1 MPATRRR
8 PLALATALGC
18 VAAAALAPQASA
30 LVVSSDANGLQ
41 MREPNN
47 TLNRVQLSLVDVGG
61 PKYRVEM
68 AQFGGRGI
76 EFGTGC
82 RQISDRQGVDIALCD
97 RINPVVSQVSLGP
110 LTDTFTADPTF
121 PDPIHVNDGGIG
133 PDIFTLGAGN
143 DVATANREDTVFG
156 GAGNDQLTGKG
167 GRVDG
172 GEGNDALVALPTT
185 FGGVLVGGPGVDT
198 FDGQGGQTIIDARDG
213 IAEQVRCGPA
223 ADRRLGV
230 TAFVDLVDTPAD
242 AALIAGGCRGVDR
255 APKDEVTAAQ
265 LASSTLKLRGGKAAV
280 KVRCT
285 TTASCTGTVALTS
298 GGRTDRERFS
308 IAGNRT
314 AKLRL
319 SARPGAATVQLAE
332 RGAQGPRTQ
341 RAAVTVAG

>member
-47 TLNRVQLSLVDVGG
+47 TLNRVKLSLVDAGG

-76 EFGTGC
+76 EFGPGC
-82 RQISDRQGVDIALCD
+82 RQISTQHGLDIALCD

-121 PDPIHVNDGGIG
+121 PDPIHVNDGGLG
-133 PDIFTLGAGN
+133 PDIFSLGAGN
-143 DVATANREDTVFG
+143 DVSTANREDTVLG
-156 GAGNDQLTGKG
+156 GAGNDQLTSRG

-172 GEGNDALVALPTT
+172 GEGNDVLNALPTT

-198 FDGQGGQTIIDARDG
+198 FDGQGGQTIIDSRDG
-213 IAEQVRCGPA
+213 IAEEVRCGPA

-230 TAFVDLVDTPAD
+230 TAFVDLVDTPSD
-242 AALIAGGCRGVDR
+242 QALIAGGCRGVDR
-255 APKDEVTAAQ
+255 APKDEQTAAQ
-265 LASSTLKLRGGKAAV
+265 LAKSTVKLRGEQATV

-285 TTASCTGTVALTS
+285 TTSRCTGTVALAS
-298 GGRTDRERFS
+298 GGRTDRESFS

-319 SARPGAATVQLAE
+319 AARPGAATVRIAE
-332 RGAQGPRTQ
+332 RGQQGPRTLHSV
-341 RAAVTVAG
+341 VTVAS